1 MKHSLKSLVKINLGI
16 FNAVVISLGLTFSHL
31 GYSSDLG
38 YFAVLSTEE
47 SKRKYDPEVINT
59 LRSFVKNDLL
69 VDSTSYYA
77 ANRAIPFDIEL
88 LLENIKDSSHKHAAI
103 YIAGPAEVTS
113 NGCALVFPEER
124 LMLDDVLA
132 LMQSAYST
140 KISLYLDLRIE
151 SDGEKCETS
160 LKDYGSPVI
169 YYSDSGHEN
178 INYFYKEDD
187 QTIKPSFS
195 DLSLSI
201 ISSFIDFS
209 SIKSFEAFFDV
220 EMNHKLFLSDFL
232 VNSKNDN
239 LYEIKLIEATN
250 STVFNKYH
258 DFYTS
263 YALPFFKDRA
273 ELLTASIKEE
283 IIKQAAR
290 ERAAR
295 EQVARDQAARE
306 QAARDQAARE
316 QAAREQAARDQAA
329 RDKAARE
336 QGVREQVAR
345 EQAERDQVAREQAAK
360 DQAVRDQAAKDQAA
374 RDQAARDQAAR
385 DQAARDQAARD
396 KAARDKAARDKAARD
411 QAARD
416 QAARDQAARDQAA
429 RDQAARDQAA
439 RDQAARDQAAREKDA
454 LDKELDELIRSRKK
468 NKNTD
473 TDDLPLFSF

>member
-1 MKHSLKSLVKINLGI
+1 MKHSFKSLVKKNFGI
-16 FNAVVISLGLTFSHL
+16 LNAVVISLCLTFSHL

-47 SKRKYDPEVINT
+47 SKRNYDPEVINT
-59 LRSFVKNDLL
+59 LRNFVKNELL

-88 LLENIKDSSHKHAAI
+88 LLENIKDSSHNHAAI

-113 NGCALVFPEER
+113 NGCAIVFPEER
-124 LMLDDVLA
+124 VMLDDVLA
-132 LMQSAYST
+132 LMRSVYST

-169 YYSDSGHEN
+169 YYSDSGHGIISN
-178 INYFYKEDD
+178 FYKVNN
-187 QTIKPSFS
+187 QLNKPGFS
-195 DLSLSI
+195 DLSLSF

-209 SIKSFEAFFDV
+209 SINSFEAFFDF
-220 EMNHKLFLSDFL
+220 ELNHKLFLSHFL
-232 VNSKNDN
+232 VNNKKDN
-239 LYEIKLIEATN
+239 LQDTKLIKATD

-290 ERAAR
+290 
-295 EQVARDQAARE
+295 
-306 QAARDQAARE
+306 
-316 QAAREQAARDQAA
+316 
-329 RDKAARE
+329 
-336 QGVREQVAR
+336 
-345 EQAERDQVAREQAAK
+345 
-360 DQAVRDQAAKDQAA
+360 DQAA

-385 DQAARDQAARD
+385 DQAAR
-396 KAARDKAARDKAARD
+396 K
-411 QAARD
+411 
-416 QAARDQAARDQAA
+416 
-429 RDQAARDQAA
+429 
-439 RDQAARDQAAREKDA
+439 KDA

-473 TDDLPLFSF
+473 TDNLPLFSF

>member
-1 MKHSLKSLVKINLGI
+1 MKHSLKSLVKKNFGI
-16 FNAVVISLGLTFSHL
+16 LNAVVISLCLTFSHL

-38 YFAVLSTEE
+38 YFAILSTEE
-47 SKRKYDPEVINT
+47 SKRNYNPEVINT
-59 LRSFVKNDLL
+59 LRSFVKNELL

-88 LLENIKDSSHKHAAI
+88 LLENIKDSSHNHAAI

-132 LMQSAYST
+132 LMRSAYST

-178 INYFYKEDD
+178 INYLFKEDD

-220 EMNHKLFLSDFL
+220 EMNRKLFLGDFL

-273 ELLTASIKEE
+273 ELLTASIKDE

-290 ERAAR
+290 K
-295 EQVARDQAARE
+295 
-306 QAARDQAARE
+306 

-329 RDKAARE
+329 RDQAARE
-336 QGVREQVAR
+336 QVARDQAARDQAAKDQVAREQVAREQVAREQVAREQVAREQVAREQVAREQVAREQVVREQVAR
-345 EQAERDQVAREQAAK
+345 EQVAREQVARGQAAREQAA
-360 DQAVRDQAAKDQAA
+360 RDQAASDQAA

-385 DQAARDQAARD
+385 DQAAR
-396 KAARDKAARDKAARD
+396 K
-411 QAARD
+411 
-416 QAARDQAARDQAA
+416 
-429 RDQAARDQAA
+429 
-439 RDQAARDQAAREKDA
+439 KDA

-468 NKNTD
+468 NKNKNTD
-473 TDDLPLFSF
+473 TDNLPLFSF

>member
-1 MKHSLKSLVKINLGI
+1 
-16 FNAVVISLGLTFSHL
+16 
-31 GYSSDLG
+31 
-38 YFAVLSTEE
+38 
-47 SKRKYDPEVINT
+47 
-59 LRSFVKNDLL
+59 
-69 VDSTSYYA
+69 
-77 ANRAIPFDIEL
+77 
-88 LLENIKDSSHKHAAI
+88 
-103 YIAGPAEVTS
+103 
-113 NGCALVFPEER
+113 
-124 LMLDDVLA
+124 LA
-132 LMQSAYST
+132 LMRSAYST

-178 INYFYKEDD
+178 INYLFKEDD

-220 EMNHKLFLSDFL
+220 EMNRKLFLGDFL

-273 ELLTASIKEE
+273 ELLTASIKDE

-290 ERAAR
+290 KQAAREQAARDQAARDQAAR
-295 EQVARDQAARE
+295 EQVARDQAARD
-306 QAARDQAARE
+306 QAAKDQVAREQVAREQVAREQVAREQVAREQVAREQVAREQVAREQVVREQVAREQVAREQVARGQAARE

-329 RDKAARE
+329 S
-336 QGVREQVAR
+336 
-345 EQAERDQVAREQAAK
+345 
-360 DQAVRDQAAKDQAA
+360 DQAA

-385 DQAARDQAARD
+385 DQAAR
-396 KAARDKAARDKAARD
+396 K
-411 QAARD
+411 
-416 QAARDQAARDQAA
+416 
-429 RDQAARDQAA
+429 
-439 RDQAARDQAAREKDA
+439 KDA

-468 NKNTD
+468 NKNKNTD
-473 TDDLPLFSF
+473 TDNLPLFSF

>member
-1 MKHSLKSLVKINLGI
+1 MKHSLKTLAKKNFGI
-16 FNAVVISLGLTFSHL
+16 LNAVVFSLCLTFSHL

-38 YFAVLSTEE
+38 YFAILSTEE
-47 SKRKYDPEVINT
+47 SKRNYDPEVINT
-59 LRSFVKNDLL
+59 LRNFVKNELL

-88 LLENIKDSSHKHAAI
+88 LLENIKDSSHNHAAI

-113 NGCALVFPEER
+113 NGCAIVFPEER
-124 LMLDDVLA
+124 VMLDDVLA
-132 LMQSAYST
+132 LMRSVYST

-151 SDGEKCETS
+151 SDGEKCEIS
-160 LKDYGSPVI
+160 LEDYGSPVI
-169 YYSDSGHEN
+169 YYSDSGHGIISN
-178 INYFYKEDD
+178 FYKVNN
-187 QTIKPSFS
+187 QLNKPGFS
-195 DLSLSI
+195 DLSLSF

-209 SIKSFEAFFDV
+209 SINSFEAFFDF
-220 EMNHKLFLSDFL
+220 ELNHKLFLSHFL
-232 VNSKNDN
+232 VNNKKDN
-239 LYEIKLIEATN
+239 LQDTKLIKATD

-290 ERAAR
+290 E
-295 EQVARDQAARE
+295 QAARE
-306 QAARDQAARE
+306 
-316 QAAREQAARDQAA
+316 
-329 RDKAARE
+329 
-336 QGVREQVAR
+336 
-345 EQAERDQVAREQAAK
+345 
-360 DQAVRDQAAKDQAA
+360 
-374 RDQAARDQAAR
+374 
-385 DQAARDQAARD
+385 
-396 KAARDKAARDKAARD
+396 
-411 QAARD
+411 

-473 TDDLPLFSF
+473 NLPLFAF

>member
-1 MKHSLKSLVKINLGI
+1 MKHSLKSLVKKNFGI
-16 FNAVVISLGLTFSHL
+16 LNAVVISLCLTFSHL

-38 YFAVLSTEE
+38 YFAILSTEE
-47 SKRKYDPEVINT
+47 SKRNYNPEVINT
-59 LRSFVKNDLL
+59 LRSFVKNELL

-88 LLENIKDSSHKHAAI
+88 LLENIKDSSHNHAAI

-132 LMQSAYST
+132 LMRSAYST

-151 SDGEKCETS
+151 SDGGKCEIS

-178 INYFYKEDD
+178 INYLFKEDD

-220 EMNHKLFLSDFL
+220 EMNRKLFLDDFL

-250 STVFNKYH
+250 SRVFNKYH

-290 ERAAR
+290 KQAAREQAAR

-306 QAARDQAARE
+306 QAAREQVARDQAAREQVARDQAAREQAARE

-329 RDKAARE
+329 RD
-336 QGVREQVAR
+336 
-345 EQAERDQVAREQAAK
+345 
-360 DQAVRDQAAKDQAA
+360 QAV

-385 DQAARDQAARD
+385 DQAAR
-396 KAARDKAARDKAARD
+396 K
-411 QAARD
+411 
-416 QAARDQAARDQAA
+416 
-429 RDQAARDQAA
+429 
-439 RDQAARDQAAREKDA
+439 KDA

-468 NKNTD
+468 NKNKNTD
-473 TDDLPLFSF
+473 TDNLPLFSF

>member
-59 LRSFVKNDLL
+59 LRSFVKNELL

-113 NGCALVFPEER
+113 NGCVLVFPEER

-220 EMNHKLFLSDFL
+220 EMNRKLFLGDFL

-273 ELLTASIKEE
+273 ELLTASIKDE

-290 ERAAR
+290 K
-295 EQVARDQAARE
+295 
-306 QAARDQAARE
+306 QAARE
-316 QAAREQAARDQAA
+316 QAAREQAAR
-329 RDKAARE
+329 
-336 QGVREQVAR
+336 
-345 EQAERDQVAREQAAK
+345 
-360 DQAVRDQAAKDQAA
+360 DQAA

-396 KAARDKAARDKAARD
+396 QAAKDQAAKDQAAKDQAAKEQAAKEQAVKD

-439 RDQAARDQAAREKDA
+439 RDQAARGQAARDQASRDQVASDQAAREQAAREKYA

>member
-1 MKHSLKSLVKINLGI
+1 MKHSLKSLVKKNFGI
-16 FNAVVISLGLTFSHL
+16 LNAVVISLCLTFSHL

-38 YFAVLSTEE
+38 YFAILSTEE
-47 SKRKYDPEVINT
+47 SKRNYNPEVINT
-59 LRSFVKNDLL
+59 LRSFVKNELL

-88 LLENIKDSSHKHAAI
+88 LLENIKDSSHNHAAI

-132 LMQSAYST
+132 LMRSAYST

-178 INYFYKEDD
+178 INYLFKEDD

-220 EMNHKLFLSDFL
+220 EMNRKLFLGDFL

-273 ELLTASIKEE
+273 ELLTASIKDE

-290 ERAAR
+290 KQAAREQAARDQAASDQAAR
-295 EQVARDQAARE
+295 EQVARDQAAR
-306 QAARDQAARE
+306 DQAAKDQVARE
-316 QAAREQAARDQAA
+316 QVAREQVAREQVAREQVAREQVAREQVAREQVAREQVVREQVAREQVAREQVARGQAAREQAARDQAA
-329 RDKAARE
+329 S
-336 QGVREQVAR
+336 
-345 EQAERDQVAREQAAK
+345 
-360 DQAVRDQAAKDQAA
+360 DQAA

-385 DQAARDQAARD
+385 DQAAR
-396 KAARDKAARDKAARD
+396 K
-411 QAARD
+411 
-416 QAARDQAARDQAA
+416 
-429 RDQAARDQAA
+429 
-439 RDQAARDQAAREKDA
+439 KDA

-468 NKNTD
+468 NKNKNTD
-473 TDDLPLFSF
+473 TDNLPLFSF

>member
-1 MKHSLKSLVKINLGI
+1 MKHSLKSLVKKNFGI
-16 FNAVVISLGLTFSHL
+16 LNAVVISLCLTFSHL

-38 YFAVLSTEE
+38 YFAILSTEE
-47 SKRKYDPEVINT
+47 SKRNYNPEVINT
-59 LRSFVKNDLL
+59 LRSFVKNELL

-88 LLENIKDSSHKHAAI
+88 LLENIKDSSHNHAAI

-132 LMQSAYST
+132 LMRSAYST

-178 INYFYKEDD
+178 INYLFKEDD

-220 EMNHKLFLSDFL
+220 EMNRKLFLGDFL

-273 ELLTASIKEE
+273 ELLTASIKDE

-290 ERAAR
+290 KQAAREQAARDQAARDQAAR
-295 EQVARDQAARE
+295 EQVARDQAARD
-306 QAARDQAARE
+306 QAAKDQVAREQVAREQVAREQVAREQVAREQVAREQVAREQVVREQVAREQVAREQVARGQAARE

-329 RDKAARE
+329 S
-336 QGVREQVAR
+336 
-345 EQAERDQVAREQAAK
+345 
-360 DQAVRDQAAKDQAA
+360 DQAA

-385 DQAARDQAARD
+385 DQAAR
-396 KAARDKAARDKAARD
+396 K
-411 QAARD
+411 
-416 QAARDQAARDQAA
+416 
-429 RDQAARDQAA
+429 
-439 RDQAARDQAAREKDA
+439 KDA

-468 NKNTD
+468 NKNKNTD
-473 TDDLPLFSF
+473 TDNLPLFSF

>member
-1 MKHSLKSLVKINLGI
+1 MKHSLKSLVKKNFGI
-16 FNAVVISLGLTFSHL
+16 LNAVVISLCLTFSHL

-38 YFAVLSTEE
+38 YFAILSTEE
-47 SKRKYDPEVINT
+47 SKRNYNPEVINT
-59 LRSFVKNDLL
+59 LRSFVKNELL

-88 LLENIKDSSHKHAAI
+88 LLENIKDSSHNHAAI

-132 LMQSAYST
+132 LMRSAYST

-178 INYFYKEDD
+178 INYLFKEDD

-220 EMNHKLFLSDFL
+220 EMNRKLFLGDFL

-273 ELLTASIKEE
+273 ELLTASIKDE

-290 ERAAR
+290 K
-295 EQVARDQAARE
+295 
-306 QAARDQAARE
+306 

-329 RDKAARE
+329 RDQAARE
-336 QGVREQVAR
+336 QVARDQAARDQAAKDQVAREQVAREQVAREQVAREQVAREQVAREQVAREQVAREQVVREQVAR
-345 EQAERDQVAREQAAK
+345 EQVAREQVARGQAAREQAA
-360 DQAVRDQAAKDQAA
+360 RDQAARDQAASDQAA

-385 DQAARDQAARD
+385 DQAAR
-396 KAARDKAARDKAARD
+396 K
-411 QAARD
+411 
-416 QAARDQAARDQAA
+416 
-429 RDQAARDQAA
+429 
-439 RDQAARDQAAREKDA
+439 KDA

-468 NKNTD
+468 NKNKNTD
-473 TDDLPLFSF
+473 TDNLPLFSF

>member
-1 MKHSLKSLVKINLGI
+1 
-16 FNAVVISLGLTFSHL
+16 
-31 GYSSDLG
+31 
-38 YFAVLSTEE
+38 
-47 SKRKYDPEVINT
+47 
-59 LRSFVKNDLL
+59 VKNELL

-132 LMQSAYST
+132 LMRSVYST

-169 YYSDSGHEN
+169 YYSDSGHGIISN
-178 INYFYKEDD
+178 FYKVNN
-187 QTIKPSFS
+187 QLNKPGFS
-195 DLSLSI
+195 DLSLSF

-209 SIKSFEAFFDV
+209 SINSFEAFFDF
-220 EMNHKLFLSDFL
+220 ELNHKLFLSHFL
-232 VNSKNDN
+232 VNNKKDN
-239 LYEIKLIEATN
+239 LQDTKLIKATD

-290 ERAAR
+290 E
-295 EQVARDQAARE
+295 QAARE
-306 QAARDQAARE
+306 
-316 QAAREQAARDQAA
+316 
-329 RDKAARE
+329 
-336 QGVREQVAR
+336 
-345 EQAERDQVAREQAAK
+345 
-360 DQAVRDQAAKDQAA
+360 QAA

-385 DQAARDQAARD
+385 DQAARDQAAREQ
-396 KAARDKAARDKAARD
+396 AARD
-411 QAARD
+411 QAAREQVARDQAVRDQAARDQAVRD

-439 RDQAARDQAAREKDA
+439 RDQAARDQAAREQAAREKMQAMNA
-454 LDKELDELIRSRKK
+454 LEILKLQNEMIVLNQKEKIWRKRKQKAKLEGSINIIAVKNIQKIQEKKKELFEKEKLLRG
-468 NKNTD
+468 
-473 TDDLPLFSF
+473 